1 MALNLDY
8 VARETAHNL
17 RRNFTLTVAALLTVV
32 VSLTLV
38 GIALLVRQAASN
50 ASGKFRGHIELIVF
64 MQPKATQAQIAAVGS
79 SLKTNPEVKHYSF
92 VDHQE
97 AYAQAKKLFKN
108 QPAFLEGLKPADLP
122 TSYPVVPVNP
132 DFQSITA
139 MTDQYS
145 KVPGVYTVESP
156 EETIKALQKVTKKIN
171 AGVFF
176 AALTLLGVAIMLIFN
191 TIRTAMFARR
201 REIEVMKLVGAT
213 DWFIRVP
220 FILEGL
226 IQGVLGGLL
235 AFGAL
240 AIYNHFLTTQL
251 LGSGS
256 TTNFFQNFVVATP
269 DVISSGLVVLL
280 VGAVVG
286 AFSSA
291 LAVGRFLDV

>member
-17 RRNFTLTVAALLTVV
+17 RRNFTLTIAALLTVV

-38 GIALLVRQAASN
+38 GIALLVRQAATN
-50 ASGKFRGHIELIVF
+50 ASGKFKGDIELIVF
-64 MQPKATQAQIAAVGS
+64 MQPKATPAQITAVS
-79 SLKTNPEVKHYSF
+79 NALKHDPEVKRYSF
-92 VDHQE
+92 VNKQQ
-97 AYAQAKKLFKN
+97 AFAQAKKLFKSE
-108 QPAFLEGLKPADLP
+108 PALLSDLTADELP
-122 TSYPVVPVNP
+122 TSFPVVPVNA

-139 MTDQYS
+139 MSDQYS
-145 KVPGVYTVESP
+145 KVSGVYTVESP
-156 EETIKALQKVTKKIN
+156 EETIKALQKVTSKIN

-176 AALTLLGVAIMLIFN
+176 AALILLGAAIMLIFN

-226 IQGVLGGLL
+226 IQGIIGGLL

-240 AIYNHFLTTQL
+240 ALYNRYLTTQL
-251 LGSGS
+251 LGASS
-256 TTNFFQNFVVATP
+256 TGFFHNFVVASG
-269 DVISSGLVVLL
+269 DVVNSGLVVLL
-280 VGAVVG
+280 IGAVVG
-286 AFSSA
+286 ALASG